1 MGICVYYPIGRC
13 VAGDQCHNKHTGPYQ
28 PFPCKNY
35 IFHGTCKWGLEC
47 RFGHPASIPAEN
59 PEPSRPVCKNFLS
72 RRGCKYGSKCLSH
85 HPVPTEKVAS
95 SATSAL
101 KQSQSTTATPAALKT
116 AKSTN
121 IKLSKAKPTN
131 TKVAPLMNFRSARVL
146 PKKPQVAPTT
156 TNVPKDEGSTNTQL
170 SKEKSA
176 STSATP
182 SKESSSTP
190 ALLQAQVTMDTQA
203 ISSTADAVDK
213 DPSYKD
219 PTHKIPAPSIDSGP
233 YEIALSPIKLTS
245 VSNSTSDTGATNT
258 GSSNDQP
265 DGTITTPSMSSDSTP
280 GTPSFQVL
288 TPASTSIGN
297 ADDIGYVSSSDIML
311 MSDSSELVRSATRS
325 PSPTDD
331 SHDTSM
337 STVPDDPSTPVK
349 PVPVDSK
356 PSPADS
362 TDATKPSDVLVC
374 GSITPLFTA
383 PDFINARQVSAV
395 KPPGLVIPNHL
406 FDQSVDEA
414 PINGIDNTMP
424 PNIPVEASNA
434 SSYTVPTE
442 SSVDSEQAFVVQSTD
457 LVLSPNELS
466 NQTTTT
472 APVEETQIS
481 VMEHVSTDYRSA
493 MNKLSRVVVDW
504 SATLE
509 PSNLELSGPGIYER
523 HISHTE
529 VLVTWPQEWNV
540 PAIDMIN
547 TLIHLASTWGELSTY
562 QPIHRNMGSWHSLQ
576 IRFRHRHEAA
586 AAATAINGHLITAVG
601 ACMSIPVTVSHQI
614 AVQYMIPRYI
624 IDSLGRQNQGN
635 LHQIFGQNSC
645 QLHWGESYRADYSGE
660 KLMEVTIMGI
670 CEEQVA
676 QCKAVLEDLLRG
688 RVLTHEEGDNRPL
701 WHKFF
706 KTEEGT
712 KWIAETTTNIF
723 DMKVRA
729 AKLANLDILMVYGS
743 SEWSRARFG
752 ALVKK
757 KIVELEKTAAVTAV
771 VVEELRLMRLRVKG

>member
-13 VAGDQCHNKHTGPYQ
+13 VAGDQCHNMHTGPYQ
-28 PFPCKNY
+28 PYPCKNF

-59 PEPSRPVCKNFLS
+59 PEPSRPACKNFLS

-95 SATSAL
+95 GATQAL
-101 KQSQSTTATPAALKT
+101 PTSQSTTAIPEDLKT
-116 AKSTN
+116 AKTANVKS
-121 IKLSKAKPTN
+121 SKAKSANIT
-131 TKVAPLMNFRSARVL
+131 VAPLMNFRSES
-146 PKKPQVAPTT
+146 TT
-156 TNVPKDEGSTNTQL
+156 TMPMASETATASNVELPE
-170 SKEKSA
+170 EKPA
-176 STSATP
+176 STTVTP
-182 SKESSSTP
+182 SKKSSFTP
-190 ALLQAQVTMDTQA
+190 ALLQAQVTMDTPA
-203 ISSTADAVDK
+203 VSSTADAVDM
-213 DPSYKD
+213 DPSYED
-219 PTHKIPAPSIDSGP
+219 SADKIPAPSIDPGS
-233 YEIALSPIKLTS
+233 YEITLLPIELTS

-265 DGTITTPSMSSDSTP
+265 DGTITTPSMSPDSTP
-280 GTPSFQVL
+280 GTPAFQVL

-297 ADDIGYVSSSDIML
+297 ADDIGYVSSSDTMP

-325 PSPTDD
+325 PSPIDD

-337 STVPDDPSTPVK
+337 STVLDDSSTPVK
-349 PVPVDSK
+349 PVP
-356 PSPADS
+356 
-362 TDATKPSDVLVC
+362 
-374 GSITPLFTA
+374 
-383 PDFINARQVSAV
+383 
-395 KPPGLVIPNHL
+395 
-406 FDQSVDEA
+406 FDRSVDEA
-414 PINGIDNTMP
+414 AIDGMSSTALP
-424 PNIPVEASNA
+424 TIPVEALTA
-434 SSYTVPTE
+434 SSYTASIE
-442 SSVDSEQAFVVQSTD
+442 SSVDPEQASVIQSTD
-457 LVLSPNELS
+457 PVLSPNELS
-466 NQTTTT
+466 DQTVAV
-472 APVEETQIS
+472 APVEENQIS
-481 VMEHVSTDYRSA
+481 IMEHVSKDYQSA

-509 PSNLELSGPGIYER
+509 PFNLELSGPGIYER
-523 HISHTE
+523 QISHTE
-529 VLVTWPQEWNV
+529 ILCTWPQEWNV

-576 IRFRHRHEAA
+576 ITFRHRHEAA
-586 AAATAINGHLITAVG
+586 AAAAAVNGHLITAVG

-635 LHQIFGQNSC
+635 LHSITGQNSC
-645 QLHWGESYRADYSGE
+645 QLHWGDSYRADYSGE
-660 KLMEVTIMGI
+660 NLMEVTIMGT

-676 QCKAVLEDLLRG
+676 QCKAVLENLLRG

-706 KTEEGT
+706 KTEEGA
-712 KWIAETTTNIF
+712 KWIGEATTNVF

-757 KIVELEKTAAVTAV
+757 KIAELKEASVITAV
-771 VVEELRLMRLRVKG
+771 VAEELRLMRLRVKG